1 MMKRDTNQNGFH
13 SMDSLRILVL
23 RLVGA
28 ERTGGRV
35 QVVDEKTL
43 VLYDCLSWDSHCTDS
58 VVSRYPEARIS
69 VRSSRHS
76 LSGFTVTIHMGRNS
90 LRETGWVVVIGLF
103 MAGCAYILLHP
114 PWWSNKLTH
123 I

>member
-1 MMKRDTNQNGFH
+1 
-13 SMDSLRILVL
+13 MDSLRTLVL
-23 RLVGA
+23 RLACA
-28 ERTGGRV
+28 ERAGGRV
-35 QVVDEKTL
+35 QAVDDKTL
-43 VLYDCLSWDSHCTDS
+43 VLYDCLSWDSHCTDA
-58 VVSRYPEARIS
+58 VVSRFPEARLS

-76 LSGFTVTIHMGRNS
+76 LSGFTVTIHMGSNS

-114 PWWSNKLTH
+114 PWWSNKLTY